1 MSEPMVP
8 NVGNNLILVHRVVTR
23 GLQVTIARSRALAEE
38 GVTDDAS
45 RAGLADYVQS
55 LATFLHAHHT
65 VEDEIV
71 FPVLRAY
78 LPAAPYA
85 TWARQHQ
92 AMMPLIS
99 RVREL
104 VPAIRGDAAVAA
116 SQDLHRCAG
125 RIEEGWHAHFKSEE
139 EHLTPA
145 AIAAAVPAAALGQ
158 LNEQIGAHNREHLQP
173 DYLLMPFI
181 LHNLSSDDRA
191 QLARV
196 LPPVV
201 VNELVPGPWKE
212 KWQPMAP
219 LLLP

>member
-1 MSEPMVP
+1 MSEPLVP
-8 NVGNNLILVHRVVTR
+8 NVGHSLILVHRVVTR
-23 GLQVTIARSRALAEE
+23 GLQVTIARSRALVEA
-38 GVTDDAS
+38 GSADDVS

-71 FPVLRAY
+71 FPLLRAY

-92 AMMPLIS
+92 AMMPLIN

-104 VPAIRGDAAVAA
+104 VPAIGSDNVVAVL
-116 SQDLHRCAG
+116 QDVHRCAG
-125 RIEEGWHAHFKSEE
+125 RIEEGWQPHFKSEE

-145 AIAAAVPAAALGQ
+145 GIAAVVPAADLAQ
-158 LNEQIGAHNREHLQP
+158 LNERIGAFNREHLQP
-173 DYLLMPFI
+173 DYLLMPFT
-181 LHNLSSDDRA
+181 LHNLSGDDRA
-191 QLARV
+191 QLARA
-196 LPPVV
+196 LPTVV

-219 LLLP
+219 YLLP